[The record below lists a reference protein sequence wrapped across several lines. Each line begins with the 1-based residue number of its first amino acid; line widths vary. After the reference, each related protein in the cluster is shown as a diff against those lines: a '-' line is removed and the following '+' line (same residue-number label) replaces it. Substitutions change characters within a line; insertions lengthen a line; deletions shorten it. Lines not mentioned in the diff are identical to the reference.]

1 MRERTSARP
10 IEGAWSVRRARKRF
24 LVLAVTLAF
33 LLAGPLT
40 AVQASPFAWQSVSF
54 DGGPDFPLA
63 GSVGGTFNNT
73 PVPSPNFT
81 DLENIGMD
89 FHVRWGS
96 YVLPHLGVRFSIG
109 YQTFSGSQGFPG
121 FSAMPILVG
130 VTSPLIDPRTT
141 VKTIIPYLAADLGPS
156 FNNLST
162 SLGNAGTVS
171 FAVDAGAGVLYAVTD
186 QLAFYGEIVLA
197 YTASPISTKA
207 ITPNSQSN
215 LSSGP
220 LWTLPVSFGV
230 TYHFTIP
237 GSGPES

>member
-1 MRERTSARP
+1 MAVP
-10 IEGAWSVRRARKRF
+10 IA
-24 LVLAVTLAF
+24 
-33 LLAGPLT
+33 LLLGGPLPGVY
-40 AVQASPFAWQSVSF
+40 AAPFSWQSVSF

-63 GSVGGTFNNT
+63 GSVGGSFNNT

-89 FHVRWGS
+89 FHVRWGT
-96 YVLPHLGVRFSIG
+96 YVLPHLGLRFSVG

-130 VTSPLIDPRTT
+130 VTSPLTDPRDT
-141 VKTIIPYLAADLGPS
+141 VGKFIPYLAADMGPS

-162 SLGNAGTVS
+162 DVGNAGTVS
-171 FAVDAGAGVLYAVTD
+171 FTFDAGGGVLYAVTD
-186 QLAFYGEIVLA
+186 RLSFYGEIVLD

-207 ITPNSQSN
+207 LTQSSQSN

-220 LWTLPVSFGV
+220 LWTLPVSIGV
-230 TYHFTIP
+230 TYHFKTP